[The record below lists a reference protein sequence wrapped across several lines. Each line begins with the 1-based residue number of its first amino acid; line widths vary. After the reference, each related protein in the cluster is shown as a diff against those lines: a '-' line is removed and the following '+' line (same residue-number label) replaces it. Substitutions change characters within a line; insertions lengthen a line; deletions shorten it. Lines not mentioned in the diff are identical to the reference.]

1 MTDYIPSIFEFT
13 NPSGQKVFK
22 IEAVVGTKNGKRVR
36 TRRTAKNL
44 AAAKKIRAELIS
56 LAAKGELTAK
66 STTRNSKYANYFV
79 QNIKRGRMKD
89 STLADYQARIERHL
103 VPYLGQL
110 TLGSIRAADVQRWM
124 MLLRNEGYAVATINS
139 ARRLLHSIIQ
149 QAIREELIYRNP
161 VELTDPYRRQAG
173 EKTSVQ
179 PAWSKE
185 EALAAMSTARDGE
198 FDLFLN
204 IALFTGMRRGE
215 ILGLCWDE
223 VDIDRGEISITGTLK
238 DLRKVLPSGQAVVVL
253 KKDSPKTE
261 ASKRTVGLPW
271 PVAQA
276 IMRHREFQK
285 RRQRES
291 TNWQESDFVF
301 TSATGTAVYPSNFLN
316 RFKKFLSKN
325 SLRQIRI
332 HDLRHTMAQL
342 ALAGGIRIEAV
353 SETLGHTRI
362 DTTKTIYA
370 ARVSQL
376 AIDAPNQLAEIVID
390 LEGEFGLRPEIEI
403 TRRIRPNN
411 LDSA

>member
-13 NPSGQKVFK
+13 NPSGQRVFK

-44 AAAKKIRAELIS
+44 TDAKKIRSELIS

-66 STTRNSKYANYFV
+66 STTRISEYSSYFI
-79 QNIKRGRMKD
+79 QNIKLGRIKD
-89 STLADYQARIERHL
+89 STLADYKARLERHL
-103 VPYLGQL
+103 LPYLGQL
-110 TLGSIRAADVQRWM
+110 TLGSIRAADIQRWM
-124 MLLRNEGYAVATINS
+124 MLLKNAGYAVATINS
-139 ARRLLHSIIQ
+139 ARRLLHSVLH

-161 VELTDPYRRQAG
+161 VELTDPFRKQVG

-179 PAWSKE
+179 PAWSKD
-185 EALAAMSTARDGE
+185 EAIAALRTARDSE

-223 VDIDRGEISITGTLK
+223 VDIDKGQISITGTLK
-238 DLRKVLPSGQAVVVL
+238 ELRKVLPSGQAVVVL

-285 RRQRES
+285 LRQLES
-291 TNWQESDFVF
+291 PNWQESNFVF
-301 TSATGTAVYPSNFLN
+301 TSRTGTAVYPSNFLN
-316 RFKKFLSKN
+316 RFKRFLAAN
-325 SLRQIRI
+325 GLRQIRI

-342 ALAGGIRIEAV
+342 ALSGGVRIEAV

-370 ARVSQL
+370 SRVSQL
-376 AIDAPNQLAEIVID
+376 AIDAPHQLAEVLID
-390 LEGEFGLRPEIEI
+390 FEGEFGLSPEIEI
-403 TRRIRPNN
+403 TRRKSPNN
-411 LDSA
+411 LDGV

>member
-44 AAAKKIRAELIS
+44 SDAKRIRSELIS

-66 STTRNSKYANYFV
+66 STTRINDYAKYFV
-79 QNIKRGRMKD
+79 ENTKRGRIKD
-89 STLADYQARIERHL
+89 STLADYQARLQRHVL
-103 VPYLGQL
+103 PYLGQL
-110 TLGSIRAADVQRWM
+110 TLGSIRAADIQRWM
-124 MLLRNEGYAVATINS
+124 MLLKNAGYAVATINS
-139 ARRLLHSIIQ
+139 ARRLLHSVLQ

-161 VELTDPYRRQAG
+161 VELTDPYRKQAG

-185 EALAAMSTARDGE
+185 EALAALRAARDSE

-215 ILGLCWDE
+215 ILGLIWDE
-223 VDIDRGEISITGTLK
+223 VDIHKAEISITGTLK
-238 DLRKVLPSGQAVVVL
+238 ELRKVLPSGQAVVVL
-253 KKDSPKTE
+253 KKDSPKTQ

-285 RRQRES
+285 LRQLENP
-291 TNWQESDFVF
+291 NWQQSEYVF
-301 TSATGTAVYPSNFLN
+301 TSSTGTAVYPSNFLS
-316 RFKKFLSKN
+316 RFKKFLAAAG
-325 SLRQIRI
+325 LRQIRI

-342 ALAGGIRIEAV
+342 ALSGGVRIEAV

-370 ARVSQL
+370 SRVSQL
-376 AIDAPNQLAEIVID
+376 AIDAPHQLAELLID
-390 LEGEFGLRPEIEI
+390 FEGEFGLSPEIEI
-403 TRRIRPNN
+403 TQRKSPNN
-411 LDSA
+411 LDGA

>member
-13 NPSGQKVFK
+13 NPSGQKGFK

>member
-13 NPSGQKVFK
+13 NPSGQRVFK

-44 AAAKKIRAELIS
+44 TDAKKIRSQLIY

-66 STTRNSKYANYFV
+66 STTRISEYSSYFI
-79 QNIKRGRMKD
+79 QNIKRGRIKD
-89 STLADYQARIERHL
+89 STLADYQARLKRHL
-103 VPYLGQL
+103 LPYLGQL
-110 TLGSIRAADVQRWM
+110 TLGSIRAADIQRWM
-124 MLLRNEGYAVATINS
+124 MLLKNAGYAVATINS
-139 ARRLLHSIIQ
+139 ARRLLHSVLH

-161 VELTDPYRRQAG
+161 VELTDPFRKQVG

-179 PAWSKE
+179 PAWSKD
-185 EALAAMSTARDGE
+185 EAIAALRTARDSE

-223 VDIDRGEISITGTLK
+223 VDIDKGQISITGTLK
-238 DLRKVLPSGQAVVVL
+238 ELRKVLPSGQAVVVL

-285 RRQRES
+285 LRQLES
-291 TNWQESDFVF
+291 PNWQESNFVF
-301 TSATGTAVYPSNFLN
+301 TSRTGTAVYPSNFLN
-316 RFKKFLSKN
+316 RFKRFLAAN
-325 SLRQIRI
+325 GLRQIRI

-342 ALAGGIRIEAV
+342 ALSGGVRIEAV

-370 ARVSQL
+370 SRVSQL
-376 AIDAPNQLAEIVID
+376 AIDAPHQLAEVLID
-390 LEGEFGLRPEIEI
+390 FEGEFGLSPEIET
-403 TRRIRPNN
+403 TRRKSPNN
-411 LDSA
+411 LDGV

>member
-13 NPSGQKVFK
+13 NPSGQRVFK

-44 AAAKKIRAELIS
+44 TDAKKIRSELIS

-66 STTRNSKYANYFV
+66 STTRISEYSSYFI
-79 QNIKRGRMKD
+79 QNIKRGRIKD
-89 STLADYQARIERHL
+89 STLADYQARLKRHL
-103 VPYLGQL
+103 LPYLGQL
-110 TLGSIRAADVQRWM
+110 TLGSIRAADIQRWM
-124 MLLRNEGYAVATINS
+124 MLLKNAGYAVATINS
-139 ARRLLHSIIQ
+139 ARRLLHSVLH

-161 VELTDPYRRQAG
+161 VELTDPFRKQVG

-179 PAWSKE
+179 PAWSKD
-185 EALAAMSTARDGE
+185 EAIAALRTARDSE

-223 VDIDRGEISITGTLK
+223 VDIDKGQISITGTLK
-238 DLRKVLPSGQAVVVL
+238 ELRKVLPSGQAVVVL

-285 RRQRES
+285 LRQLES
-291 TNWQESDFVF
+291 PNWQESNFVF
-301 TSATGTAVYPSNFLN
+301 TSRTGTAVYPSNFLN
-316 RFKKFLSKN
+316 RFKRFLAAN
-325 SLRQIRI
+325 GLRQIRI

-342 ALAGGIRIEAV
+342 ALSGGVRIEAV
-353 SETLGHTRI
+353 TETLGHTRI

-370 ARVSQL
+370 SRVSQL
-376 AIDAPNQLAEIVID
+376 AIDAPHQLAEVLID
-390 LEGEFGLRPEIEI
+390 FEGEFGLSPEIET
-403 TRRIRPNN
+403 TRRKSPNN
-411 LDSA
+411 LDGV

>member
-325 SLRQIRI
+325 GLRQIRI